1 MSKPVNRAMS
11 RTASAAVPGPL
22 RRPLAAATAGLTALA
37 TFAAMAVFALVL
49 ALALGACAPAAEPY
63 PVISAAELTAIAQD
77 ITGPIEILGSNVDGD
92 ETTDFQ
98 LRTLAAYRVHL
109 PDAAPRHAVIY
120 HATSCE
126 VPDTR
131 PFVFADLQTIRT
143 VGNETHF
150 FADDILVN
158 GRRID
163 VDTETAQAE
172 LSTDPETG
180 LDVLGKIAVVQ
191 APDVDGTP
199 GAWLAC
205 GVFTAVDRCVG
216 CDGR

>member
-1 MSKPVNRAMS
+1 MNGAMTGPMNRPASGPVRH
-11 RTASAAVPGPL
+11 
-22 RRPLAAATAGLTALA
+22 PLAAATAGLAALA

-63 PVISAAELTAIAQD
+63 PVIAAAELTPIAED

-92 ETTDFQ
+92 ETTDFE
-98 LRTLAAYRVHL
+98 LRTLAAYHVRL

-120 HATSCE
+120 HATSCD

-163 VDTETAQAE
+163 VDTETVQAE
-172 LSTDPETG
+172 LSTHPGAD

-191 APDVDGTP
+191 APDVDGDP

-205 GVFTAVDRCVG
+205 GAFTAVQRCVG
-216 CDGR
+216 CGR